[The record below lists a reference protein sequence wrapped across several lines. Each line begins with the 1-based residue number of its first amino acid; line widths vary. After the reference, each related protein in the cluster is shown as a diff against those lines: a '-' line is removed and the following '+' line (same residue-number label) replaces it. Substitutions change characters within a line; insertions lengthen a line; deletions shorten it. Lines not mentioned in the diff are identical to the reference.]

1 MADQIKATPRNSL
14 AALLSDAI
22 NSGVGYM
29 KSPQRTQQLQG
40 LGRLIESTGI
50 PATVENLS
58 YDPSG
63 RGLFT
68 GAGGLGGTTRMRPE
82 ALEAAMTVAP
92 FIGPSAKATEKL
104 AMGVGKAAESYA
116 NIAVPKI
123 LEKGGKPAEILVAMA
138 EGSKSHIF
146 IGPKAKIWNPKSN
159 QVAKEMEKDGLSPQ
173 EIWSETGNWKAPDG
187 NWKQEIT
194 DKYAE
199 FRTNFDASI
208 ASKANEYKGGLEGEL
223 GGMYRNPELYSAY
236 PDLLSNTRLTVTK
249 LPDWLPESSN
259 TAQYQRTY
267 GGKNKVEMR
276 NKTEE
281 GALDSTT
288 HELQHAVQNLEGW
301 QSGGTETMFR
311 DLPNMSAFE
320 QYRRMA
326 SEAEARAAA
335 SRRTLTPEQRR
346 AMFPEESYDIPL
358 GQLNFGRSTPANPI
372 YLDPFGNTIAN
383 TIR

>member
-22 NSGVGYM
+22 NSSVSYM
-29 KSPQRTQQLQG
+29 KNPQRTQQLQG

-50 PATVENLS
+50 PYTAESLS

-68 GAGGLGGTTRMRPE
+68 GAGGLGGTTRMRPQ

-92 FIGPSAKATEKL
+92 FIGPSAKVAERA

-123 LEKGGKPAEILVAMA
+123 LEKGGKPAEILVAMG

-146 IGPKAKIWNPKSN
+146 IGSKAKIWNPKSN
-159 QVAKEMEKDGLSPQ
+159 QLAKEMEKDGLSPQ
-173 EIWSETGNWKAPDG
+173 EIWSKTGNWKAPDG

-236 PDLLSNTRLTVTK
+236 PELLSNTRLTVTK
-249 LPDWLPESSN
+249 LPDWLPESAN
-259 TAQYQRTY
+259 TAQYQRTF
-267 GGKNKVEMR
+267 GGKNKVETR
-276 NKTEE
+276 NKTEQ

-288 HELQHAVQNLEGW
+288 HELQHAIQNLEGW
-301 QSGGTETMFR
+301 QSGGTESMFR
-311 DLPNMSAFE
+311 DLPNISAFE

-335 SRRTLTPEQRR
+335 LRRTLTPEQRR
-346 AMFPEESYDIPL
+346 AIFPEESYDIPI
-358 GQLNFGRSTPANPI
+358 GQLNFGRSTPTSPM
-372 YLDPFGNTIAN
+372 YSDPFGNTIAN
-383 TIR
+383 TVR

>member
-1 MADQIKATPRNSL
+1 
-14 AALLSDAI
+14 
-22 NSGVGYM
+22 
-29 KSPQRTQQLQG
+29 
-40 LGRLIESTGI
+40 
-50 PATVENLS
+50 
-58 YDPSG
+58 
-63 RGLFT
+63 
-68 GAGGLGGTTRMRPE
+68 MRPE

-123 LEKGGKPAEILVAMA
+123 LEKGGKPAEIIVAMA

-276 NKTEE
+276 NKTEQ

-288 HELQHAVQNLEGW
+288 HELQHAVQNQEGW

-335 SRRTLTPEQRR
+335 LRRTLTPEQRR
-346 AMFPEESYDIPL
+346 TIFPEESYDIPL
-358 GQLNFGRSTPANPI
+358 GQLNFGRSTPSNPL
-372 YLDPFGNTIAN
+372 YSDPFGNTIAD
-383 TIR
+383 TTR

>member
-22 NSGVGYM
+22 NSSVSYM
-29 KSPQRTQQLQG
+29 KNPQRTQQLQG

-50 PATVENLS
+50 PYTAESLS

-68 GAGGLGGTTRMRPE
+68 GAGGLGGTTRMRPQ

-92 FIGPSAKATEKL
+92 FIGPSAKVAERA

-146 IGPKAKIWNPKSN
+146 IGSKAKIWNPKSN
-159 QVAKEMEKDGLSPQ
+159 QLAKEMEKDGLSPQ

-223 GGMYRNPELYSAY
+223 GGMYRNTELYSAY
-236 PDLLSNTRLTVTK
+236 PELLSNTRLTVTK

-267 GGKNKVEMR
+267 GGKNKVETR

-288 HELQHAVQNLEGW
+288 HELQHAIQNLEGW
-301 QSGGTETMFR
+301 QSGGTETMFK

-335 SRRTLTPEQRR
+335 LRRTLTPEQRR
-346 AMFPEESYDIPL
+346 AIFPEESYDIPI
-358 GQLNFGRSTPANPI
+358 GQLNFGRSTPTSPM
-372 YLDPFGNTIAN
+372 YSDPFGNTIAN
-383 TIR
+383 TVR

>member
-1 MADQIKATPRNSL
+1 MADQIRATPRSPL
-14 AALLSDAI
+14 FGLFSDI
-22 NSGVGYM
+22 VNVPLDYM
-29 KSPQRTQQLQG
+29 SDPRRTQQLQG
-40 LGRLIESTGI
+40 LASLIRSTGV
-50 PATVENLS
+50 PSTLQNLS

-68 GAGGLGGTTRMRPE
+68 GSGGLGGTTRMRPE
-82 ALEAAMTVAP
+82 ALDAAMTVAP
-92 FIGPSAKATEKL
+92 FIGPSAKVAERV
-104 AMGVGKAAESYA
+104 AMVAGKAAESYA

-159 QVAKEMEKDGLSPQ
+159 KLAKEMEKDGLSPQ

-236 PDLLSNTRLTVTK
+236 PELLSNTRLTVTK
-249 LPDWLPESSN
+249 LPDWLPESAN
-259 TAQYQRTY
+259 TAQYQRTF
-267 GGKNKVEMR
+267 GGKNKIESR

-281 GALDSTT
+281 GALGSTT
-288 HELQHAVQNLEGW
+288 HELQHAVQNQEGW

-311 DLPNMSAFE
+311 DLPDLSAFE

-335 SRRTLTPEQRR
+335 SRRTMTPEQRR
-346 AMFPEESYDIPL
+346 AIFPEESYDIPL
-358 GQLNFGRSTPANPI
+358 GQLNFGRSTPASPT
-372 YLDPFGNTIAN
+372 YSDPFGNTIAN
-383 TIR
+383 TVR

>member
-1 MADQIKATPRNSL
+1 MADQIRATPRSPL
-14 AALLSDAI
+14 FGLFSDI
-22 NSGVGYM
+22 VNVPLDYM
-29 KSPQRTQQLQG
+29 SDPRRTQQLQG
-40 LGRLIESTGI
+40 LASLVRSTGI
-50 PATVENLS
+50 PATLQNLS

-68 GAGGLGGTTRMRPE
+68 GSGGLGGTTRVRPE
-82 ALEAAMTVAP
+82 VLDAAMTVAP
-92 FIGPSAKATEKL
+92 FVGPSAKAAERV
-104 AMGVGKAAESYA
+104 AMGAGKAAERYA
-116 NIAVPKI
+116 DIAVPKI

-146 IGPKAKIWNPKSN
+146 IGPKAKIWDSKSN
-159 QVAKEMEKDGLSPQ
+159 KLAKEMEKDGLSPQ

-208 ASKANEYKGGLEGEL
+208 ASKVNNYKGGLEGEL

-236 PDLLSNTRLTVTK
+236 PELLSNTRLTVTK
-249 LPDWLPESSN
+249 LPDWLPESAN
-259 TAQYQRTY
+259 TAQYQRTF
-267 GGKNKVEMR
+267 GGKNKIESR

-281 GALDSTT
+281 GALGSTT
-288 HELQHAVQNLEGW
+288 HELQHAVQNQEGW
-301 QSGGTETMFR
+301 QSGGTEMMFR
-311 DLPNMSAFE
+311 DLPDLSAFE

-346 AMFPEESYDIPL
+346 AIFPEESYDLPL
-358 GQLNFGRSTPANPI
+358 GQLNFGRSTPASPT
-372 YLDPFGNTIAN
+372 YSDPFGNTIAN
-383 TIR
+383 TVR

>member
-1 MADQIKATPRNSL
+1 MADEIRATPRSPL
-14 AALLSDAI
+14 FGLFSDI
-22 NSGVGYM
+22 VNVPLDYM
-29 KSPQRTQQLQG
+29 SDPKRTQQMQG
-40 LGRLIESTGI
+40 LASLIRGTGVPSTLQ
-50 PATVENLS
+50 NLS

-68 GAGGLGGTTRMRPE
+68 GSGGLGGTTRIRPE
-82 ALEAAMTVAP
+82 ALDAAMTVAP
-92 FIGPSAKATEKL
+92 FLGPSAKAAERVT
-104 AMGVGKAAESYA
+104 MGVGKAAERYA
-116 NIAVPKI
+116 DIAVPKI

-146 IGPKAKIWNPKSN
+146 IGPKARIWDSKSN
-159 QVAKEMEKDGLSPQ
+159 KLAKEMEKDGLSPQ

-223 GGMYRNPELYSAY
+223 GGMYRHPELYSAY
-236 PDLLSNTRLTVTK
+236 PELLSNTRLTLTK
-249 LPDWLPESSN
+249 LPDWLPESAN
-259 TAQYQRTY
+259 TAQYQRTF

-281 GALDSTT
+281 GALGSTS
-288 HELQHAVQNLEGW
+288 HELQHAVQNQEGW
-301 QSGGTETMFR
+301 QSGGSESMFR
-311 DLPNMSAFE
+311 DLPDQSAFE

-335 SRRTLTPEQRR
+335 SRRNMTTEERR
-346 AMFPEESYDIPL
+346 AIFPEESYDIPL
-358 GQLNFGRSTPANPI
+358 GQLHFGRSTPSSPI
-372 YLDPFGNTIAN
+372 YSDPFGNTIAN
-383 TIR
+383 TVR